1 MKNICFYFTAL
12 SESRKDHWAECFD
25 ELGRE
30 IGCKVF
36 ALFDDKEN
44 MNIFKTNKSDKIDT
58 VISKIDS
65 KYINSLNQK
74 EMDQITKKY
83 NKYNL
88 QQLRFHEFLNDISVK
103 NHSFE
108 AIVCALI
115 KYYEN
120 FLIYNKIEVLFI
132 MEPQSIRITANVII
146 MEMVCNRLGKKI
158 SLVHSIGGW
167 MNIGIFDNLF
177 RSSIEINRYYK
188 QKIKQGL
195 SSIEVQR
202 VIDFFDA
209 YTKFKKSEW
218 AKNIIYK
225 KNENLMTSIKKRGLI
240 KFLFSESKNKLSSI
254 KKSII
259 NNNTLNNNVA
269 YDSYDIHKNKYVLF
283 LPNKINNKRAQYLAP
298 FYQNQLSIIQN
309 IAMSLPFSHSLVIKD
324 HPHSIKSEKDN
335 LMVQF
340 IKSANN
346 CFYIDPNINTF
357 DVIDNA
363 DAIVSIAST
372 SAIEALIKFKHV
384 ILFGNKS
391 FTFGEY
397 DAPIKRVTN
406 NEDLPHIINSC
417 ISSPA
422 PKNEIITYF
431 YSLLTHTYR
440 WGDVLDSD
448 WVNFSNDG
456 FDEKRSEMIKVAIRS
471 AISE

>member
-12 SESRKDHWAECFD
+12 SESKKDHWAKCFD
-25 ELGRE
+25 ELGSE
-30 IGCKVF
+30 IGCKIF
-36 ALFDDKEN
+36 ALFDDKKN
-44 MNIFKTNKSDKIDT
+44 MNIFKMNKSNRIDT
-58 VISKIDS
+58 KLSKINS
-65 KYINSLNQK
+65 KYINSLNQ
-74 EMDQITKKY
+74 EEIDQIIKKY
-83 NKYNL
+83 NRYNL
-88 QQLRFHEFLNDISVK
+88 QELRFHEFVNEISLD

-108 AIVCALI
+108 AIVSALI

-120 FLIYNKIEVLFI
+120 FLIKNKIEVLFI

-146 MEMVCNRLGKKI
+146 LEMVCDRLKKKI

-177 RSSIEINRYYK
+177 RSSGEINRYYK

-195 SSIEVQR
+195 SSLEIQK

-209 YTKFKKSEW
+209 YANFKNSEW

-225 KNENLMTSIKKRGLI
+225 KNENLIASIKKRGVI
-240 KFLFSESKNKLSSI
+240 KFLFAEFKNKLSSI
-254 KKSII
+254 KKFMFDK
-259 NNNTLNNNVA
+259 NKLNIKVT
-269 YDSYDIHKNKYVLF
+269 YDSYDIEKNKYILF
-283 LPNKINNKRAQYLAP
+283 LPNKVNNKRAQYLAP

-309 IAMSLPFSHSLVIKD
+309 IAMSLPLSHSLIVKD
-324 HPHSIKSEKDN
+324 HPHSIKGEKDN
-335 LMVQF
+335 SMIQF
-340 IKSANN
+340 IKGVNN

-357 DVIDNA
+357 DVIENA
-363 DAIVSIAST
+363 EAVFSIASS

-384 ILFGNKS
+384 IFFGKKS

-440 WGDVLDSD
+440 WGNVLDND
-448 WVNFSNDG
+448 WINFSNDG
-456 FDEKRSEMIKVAIRS
+456 FDEKRSEMIKLAVRS
-471 AISE
+471 AISK